1 MRARLG
7 ARLNQQ
13 ETRTILSR
21 TKLWRSANVCTVLEI
36 APLSRTRN
44 RKLI

>member
-21 TKLWRSANVCTVLEI
+21 TKLLRQWREEKESIYVNYSI
-36 APLSRTRN
+36 
-44 RKLI
+44 